1 MHRRIVVALL
11 GALTTACASGPAFR
25 DEVLPLPTLAV
36 TQRVDHIDVVGR
48 EPMLV
53 EHPGGV
59 LFVAG
64 YGEPRPTLWKSID
77 GGTAWSR
84 VDVGTEAAG
93 AVGNSDVDLAVAA
106 DGTLYFASML
116 FDRTTNEGRQIA
128 IGVSGDA
135 GASWKWTTLSQTRFD
150 DRPWVEVAPDG
161 TAHVIWNDGSGISWA
176 VSRDGGASWTER
188 GRIHDKGGSS
198 HLAIGPAGELA
209 VRITPL
215 SASGNKYDE
224 GLDLIAVSTDGGAS
238 WQKHPAPGVRD
249 WSPDFVSDATP
260 RWVEPL
266 AWDSAGRLYSLWTDK
281 KGVHLARSDDRGVQW
296 QTSTL
301 VHTQAPAFFPYLVA
315 RGRGELAA
323 TWFTAAAKDMSDLQ
337 WYVARIDDV
346 SPDVVPRVVVSAAQS
361 LESRRPRDK
370 SETLFNDPGGEYL
383 ALAFLRDG
391 DLAVVTPIQ
400 NRVEKRVG
408 FTWWRFGRSQS

>member
-1 MHRRIVVALL
+1 MHRRFAVAMAA
-11 GALTTACASGPAFR
+11 ALATACASGPPFR
-25 DEVLPLPTLAV
+25 DEVLPLPALAV
-36 TQRVDHIDVVGR
+36 TQRAEHIDVVGR

-53 EHPGGV
+53 EHPGGA

-64 YGEPRPTLWKSID
+64 YGEPRPTLWKSVD
-77 GGTAWSR
+77 GGATWSR

-93 AVGNSDVDLAVAA
+93 AVGNSDVDLAVGS
-106 DGTLYFASML
+106 DGTLYFVSML
-116 FDRTTNEGRQIA
+116 YDRTANEGRQIA
-128 IGVSGDA
+128 IGVSSDI
-135 GASWKWTTLSQTRFD
+135 GASWRWTTLSQTRFA
-150 DRPWVEVAPDG
+150 DRPWVEVAPEG

-176 VSRDGGASWTER
+176 VSRDRGATWTER
-188 GRIHDKGGSS
+188 KRIHDKGGSS

-224 GLDLIAVSTDGGAS
+224 GVDLIAVSTDGGAT

-249 WSPDFVSDATP
+249 WSPDFMSDATP

-281 KGVHLARSDDRGVQW
+281 KGVYLARSEDGGTNWR
-296 QTSTL
+296 TSTL
-301 VHTQAPAFFPYLVA
+301 VHSPVPAFFPYLIA

-323 TWFTAAAKDMSDLQ
+323 TWFTAAMKDMSDLQ
-337 WYVARIDDV
+337 WYVARIADHVDEAA
-346 SPDVVPRVVVSAAQS
+346 PRAVVSSPQS
-361 LESRRPRDK
+361 LESRRPRDGGD
-370 SETLFNDPGGEYL
+370 TLFNDPAGEYL

-391 DLAVVTPIQ
+391 GVAVVTPIQ

-408 FTWWRFGRSQS
+408 FSWWRFGAR